1 MNKKDARFWVCVRD
15 NQRKWFADHGG
26 NLAAYISRY
35 GDYGNGGEAIFKA
48 DKAAL
53 DHAEEKVYEA
63 RKLWSNKQND

>member
-1 MNKKDARFWVCVRD
+1 MNKKDTRFWVRVRD

-26 NLAAYISRY
+26 CLEAYVSRY

-53 DHAEEKVYEA
+53 DHAEEKVREA
-63 RKLWSNKQND
+63 RKTYISS